1 MGGRHHGGAQVAT
14 LKSHFSSPQ
23 LAFACLKTS
32 LMAARETLLA
42 KPKLEFLSLGW
53 CHVREE
59 VTREL

>member
-1 MGGRHHGGAQVAT
+1 
-14 LKSHFSSPQ
+14 
-23 LAFACLKTS
+23 
-32 LMAARETLLA
+32 MAARETLLA